1 MPAYA
6 IGLLTD
12 VDFNAEIIEYIST
25 IESTMK
31 PFDGRFIVHG
41 THAEVLEGTM
51 KMDCIIIEFPSIDHA
66 RRWYASDAY
75 GKLIPLRA
83 RNSKGAIFLIDG
95 VPVDYSA
102 VTLVEKMA
110 VRATIHPEQVR
121 SSPAVLETT
130 TH

>member
-31 PFDGRFIVHG
+31 PFGGRFIVHG
-41 THAEVLEGTM
+41 VHAEVLEGVM
-51 KMDCIIIEFPSIDHA
+51 PMDCVIIEFPSIDDA

-75 GKLIPLRA
+75 SKLIPLRA

-95 VPVDYSA
+95 VPAGYSA
-102 VTLVEKMA
+102 ATLVEKVTGGGA
-110 VRATIHPEQVR
+110 ITPGHA
-121 SSPAVLETT
+121 
-130 TH
+130 